1 MTTDQSQQLD
11 EEQTGEGTGS
21 IGEAGGES
29 TTSGGEAS
37 SGGGG
42 LGEAAIGGGKA
53 KGKLRRKLKKHVTD
67 IIINI
72 YASFNNT
79 LTTVTDT
86 KGNTLSWATAGG
98 CGFRG
103 SRKSTPFAGQVATAK
118 ALQKAKELYGVETAE
133 VRVYGP
139 GPGRDASVRAV
150 REYVQVTA
158 MFDVTGIPF
167 NGCRAPKQRRV

>member
-1 MTTDQSQQLD
+1 MST
-11 EEQTGEGTGS
+11 
-21 IGEAGGES
+21 ES
-29 TTSGGEAS
+29 KEKDVTV
-37 SGGGG
+37 
-42 LGEAAIGGGKA
+42 
-53 KGKLRRKLKKHVTD
+53 RKKKPKRVIMDVIVHV
-67 IIINI
+67 

-79 LTTVTDT
+79 LITVTDV

-103 SRKSTPFAGQVATAK
+103 SRKSTPFAGQVAAGK
-118 ALQKAKELYGVETAE
+118 AVQKTKDLYGAESAE

-150 REYVQVTA
+150 REHLQITGIH
-158 MFDVTGIPF
+158 DVTGIPF